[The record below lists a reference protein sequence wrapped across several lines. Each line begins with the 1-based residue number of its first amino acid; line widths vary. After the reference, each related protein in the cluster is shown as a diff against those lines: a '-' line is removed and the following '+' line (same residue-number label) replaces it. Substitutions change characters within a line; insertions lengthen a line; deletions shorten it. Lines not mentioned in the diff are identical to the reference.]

1 MTLYTQALTYAI
13 NNIDSLCYFFEKEI
27 EKQLKNKQHL
37 TDCSYFT
44 LSLSLNCNN
53 NHFVPQVT
61 ESGDTEYQS
70 TFNYNQIILTEDCLS
85 NIKEDSD
92 YAWQLKDSFLES
104 LNKINDYDQQADQ
117 ANTDQKGV
125 IITPKTTESLS
136 AVILTKLGRD
146 PYDIAE
152 KYANVDYEANKN
164 VPSLQSLITYYQ
176 LIFDQPAS
184 IFARTHSLKTLNDLL
199 PELSIGYKEE

>member
-13 NNIDSLCYFFEKEI
+13 NNIDNLCYYFETEI
-27 EKQLKNKQHL
+27 EKHLKEKTYL

-70 TFNYNQIILTEDCLS
+70 TFNYNQIILIEDYLK
-85 NIKEDSD
+85 NIKDDPD
-92 YAWQLKDSFLES
+92 YAWQLKESFLDS
-104 LNKINDYDQQADQ
+104 LDEIKEYDQQANQTD
-117 ANTDQKGV
+117 TDQKGI
-125 IITPKTTESLS
+125 IITPETTDNINT
-136 AVILTKLGRD
+136 ILKKLGQN
-146 PYDIAE
+146 PNDIAE

-199 PELSIGYKEE
+199 PELIISYKGE

>member
-13 NNIDSLCYFFEKEI
+13 NNIDNLCYYFETEI
-27 EKQLKNKQHL
+27 EKQLEEKTHL
-37 TDCSYFT
+37 TDCTYFT
-44 LSLSLNCNN
+44 LSLSLENSQ
-53 NHFVPQVT
+53 FVPHVT
-61 ESGDTEYQS
+61 KLGNTEYQS
-70 TFNYNQIILTEDCLS
+70 AFNYNRIILTEDYLS
-85 NIKEDSD
+85 NIKGDPD
-92 YAWQLKDSFLES
+92 YAWQLKESFLES
-104 LNKINDYDQQADQ
+104 LDEIKEIDQEADQ
-117 ANTDQKGV
+117 ADTNQKGTT
-125 IITPKTTESLS
+125 ITSDTTESLS
-136 AVILTKLGRD
+136 SILTKLGRD

-199 PELSIGYKEE
+199 PELSIGYKGE

>member
-13 NNIDSLCYFFEKEI
+13 NNIDNLCYYFETEI
-27 EKQLKNKQHL
+27 EKQLEKKTHL
-37 TDCSYFT
+37 TDCTYFT
-44 LSLSLNCNN
+44 LSLSLENN
-53 NHFVPQVT
+53 RFIPHVT
-61 ESGDTEYQS
+61 RLGDTEYQS
-70 TFNYNQIILTEDCLS
+70 AFNYNQIILTNDYLS
-85 NIKEDSD
+85 NIKGDPD
-92 YAWQLKDSFLES
+92 YAWQLKESFLDS
-104 LNKINDYDQQADQ
+104 LDEIKNYDQQADQ
-117 ANTDQKGV
+117 ADTDQKGTT
-125 IITPKTTESLS
+125 ITTDTTESLS
-136 AVILTKLGRD
+136 DILTKLGRD

-199 PELSIGYKEE
+199 PELSISYKGE

>member
-13 NNIDSLCYFFEKEI
+13 NNIANLCYYFETEI
-27 EKQLKNKQHL
+27 EKQLEEKTHL
-37 TDCSYFT
+37 TDCTYFT
-44 LSLSLNCNN
+44 LSLSLENN
-53 NHFVPQVT
+53 RFIPHVIKL
-61 ESGDTEYQS
+61 SDTEYPS
-70 TFNYNQIILTEDCLS
+70 IFNYNRIILTEDYLS
-85 NIKEDSD
+85 NIKGDSD
-92 YAWQLKDSFLES
+92 YAWQLKESFLES
-104 LNKINDYDQQADQ
+104 LDEIKDYDQQADQ
-117 ANTDQKGV
+117 ADTNQKGTT
-125 IITPKTTESLS
+125 ITTDTTESLS
-136 AVILTKLGRD
+136 DILTKLGRD

-199 PELSIGYKEE
+199 PELSIGYKGE

>member
-13 NNIDSLCYFFEKEI
+13 NNIDNLCYFFEKEI
-27 EKQLKNKQHL
+27 EKQLKNKQQL

-85 NIKEDSD
+85 NIKGDPD
-92 YAWQLKDSFLES
+92 YAWQLKESFLES
-104 LNKINDYDQQADQ
+104 LDEIKDYDQQADQ
-117 ANTDQKGV
+117 ADTNQKGTT
-125 IITPKTTESLS
+125 ITSDTTESLS
-136 AVILTKLGRD
+136 SILTKLGQD
-146 PYDIAE
+146 PDDIAK
-152 KYANVDYEANKN
+152 KYAKIDYETNKN

-176 LIFDQPAS
+176 LIFNQPAS

-199 PELSIGYKEE
+199 PELSISYKGE

>member
-13 NNIDSLCYFFEKEI
+13 NNIDNLCYYFETEI
-27 EKQLKNKQHL
+27 EKHLKEKTYL
-37 TDCSYFT
+37 TDCTYFT
-44 LSLSLNCNN
+44 LGLSLDDNQ
-53 NHFVPQVT
+53 FVPHVIETDKT
-61 ESGDTEYQS
+61 EMPG
-70 TFNYNQIILTEDCLS
+70 TFNYNKIILTEDYLK
-85 NIKEDSD
+85 NIKGDPD
-92 YAWQLKDSFLES
+92 YAWQLEECFLES
-104 LNKINDYDQQADQ
+104 LDEIKDYDQQADQ

-125 IITPKTTESLS
+125 IITPETTESLS
-136 AVILTKLGRD
+136 DILTKLGRD

-199 PELSIGYKEE
+199 PELSISYKGK